1 MNDEGDTYMEK
12 DDREVLT
19 PERIKKDLESGVK
32 ADLFEYGLISAV
44 ILVLGGIIVA
54 YWLSN
59 LDGIRPEYKTLFVTP
74 AVLLALGGLATV
86 AALMLCVWKKHRMVA
101 EGQYEVLQDKLVNV
115 IRNENPNGPDVTHL
129 YFENYGPFKQRG
141 RYKGNIYGTP
151 YVLVVVKDRK
161 GTLATLY
168 NLEKYRLAGD
178 ETGGGE

>member
-86 AALMLCVWKKHRMVA
+86 AALMLRVWNRHRMVVQ
-101 EGQYEVLQDKLVNV
+101 GQYEVLQDKLVNV
-115 IRNENPNGPDVTHL
+115 IYNENPRGADISHW
-129 YFENYGPFKQRG
+129 YFENYGPFKRPG
-141 RYKGNIYGTP
+141 WCKKRAYGTP
-151 YVLVVVKDRK
+151 YVLVIFKDK
-161 GTLATLY
+161 KETLATLY